1 MKQAEQ
7 WAAYAKMEN
16 EAQERQKMEEI
27 FAKTL
32 MTIPHLQLWS
42 MYIDHIRRVNNL
54 ATDTSG
60 EARKTIQQAYK
71 VALEHVG
78 IDKEAGRLWQDYIQ
92 FLKSGPGIVGGSNWQ
107 DQQKMDQLREA
118 YQQAICVPTQAVT
131 ALWKDYDQFE
141 NGLNKVTVSIPTP
154 SKVVRNN

>member
-1 MKQAEQ
+1 
-7 WAAYAKMEN
+7 MEN

-141 NGLNKVTVSIPTP
+141 NGLNKVTVSIP
-154 SKVVRNN
+154 KLGNVVRHN